1 MRKTATNNAFT
12 QYFHTQQIS
21 RDTLLAALK
30 AEGIVTFEDAKAALV
45 IYTAE
50 RYGVPFKKGEGC
62 KAGEEIMDTSHAK
75 YKTAQKWANR
85 KIREIF
91 VPPAPK
97 AKPALRVEPTFT
109 PSRAQKNAALALLGL
124 CKGDAK
130 AAAAILK
137 AIAA

>member
-1 MRKTATNNAFT
+1 MSKIDTAFNDF
-12 QYFHTQQIS
+12 FHTQQIS
-21 RDTLLAALK
+21 RDTLVAALK
-30 AEGIVTFEDAKAALV
+30 REGITTFEQAKDALV
-45 IYTAE
+45 TYTAV

-62 KAGEEIMDTSHAK
+62 KAGEQIMDTKHAK

-97 AKPALRVEPTFT
+97 AVVARKVESSVA

>member
-1 MRKTATNNAFT
+1 MRKTATNTAFT
-12 QYFHTQQIS
+12 QYFHTQDIS

-30 AEGIVTFEDAKAALV
+30 AAGITTFEDAKAALV

-97 AKPALRVEPTFT
+97 AKPAPKAEVSVT

-124 CKGDAK
+124 CKGDAR

>member
-12 QYFHTQQIS
+12 QYFHQQQIS

-30 AEGIVTFEDAKAALV
+30 AAGITTFEQAKAALV
-45 IYTAE
+45 TYTAE

-97 AKPALRVEPTFT
+97 AVVARKVEPTFT

>member
-1 MRKTATNNAFT
+1 MSKINTAFT
-12 QYFHTQQIS
+12 QYFHQQDIS
-21 RDTLLAALK
+21 RDTLVAALK
-30 AEGIVTFEDAKAALV
+30 REGITTFEAAKDALV
-45 IYTAE
+45 LYTAE

-62 KAGEEIMDTSHAK
+62 KAGEKIMDTKHAK

-91 VPPAPK
+91 VPPV
-97 AKPALRVEPTFT
+97 KPVPARKVETPVA

-130 AAAAILK
+130 VAAAVLK
-137 AIAA
+137 ALSA

>member
-1 MRKTATNNAFT
+1 MRKTATNTAFT
-12 QYFHTQQIS
+12 QYFHQQDIS
-21 RDTLLAALK
+21 RDTLLATLK
-30 AEGIVTFEDAKAALV
+30 REGITTFEQAKDALV

-50 RYGVPFKKGEGC
+50 RYGVTFKKGEGC
-62 KAGEEIMDTSHAK
+62 KAGEWIMDTKHAK

-85 KIREIF
+85 EIRKIF
-91 VPPAPK
+91 VPPVK
-97 AKPALRVEPTFT
+97 AVPARKTETPVA

>member
-1 MRKTATNNAFT
+1 MRKTATNNAFNDF
-12 QYFHTQQIS
+12 FHTQQIS
-21 RDTLLAALK
+21 IETLRAALK
-30 AEGIVTFEDAKAALV
+30 AEGIKTFEQARDALV
-45 IYTAE
+45 IYAAE

-62 KAGEEIMDTSHAK
+62 KAGEEIMDTKHAK

-97 AKPALRVEPTFT
+97 AKPALRVEPTFA

-130 AAAAILK
+130 IAAAILK